1 MCRILT
7 ALVLAALCGCW
18 TPGSVTE
25 VLPKHT
31 EKFPAESSFFVEKTE
46 RRVEAALKRALRAR
60 GFKVK
65 ESKDDADLVMTAKV
79 LGWTYNDAGF
89 SGFHARDDMELVIT
103 VADRKTKLVRARSN
117 VSVRSDFRIFE
128 KYVKTL

>member
-1 MCRILT
+1 MRRILT
-7 ALVLAALCGCW
+7 ALILAALCGCW

-31 EKFPAESSFFVEKTE
+31 EKFSAGSTFFVAKTE

-60 GFKVK
+60 GFVVK
-65 ESKDDADLVMTAKV
+65 EKKDDADLVLTAKV
-79 LGWTYNDAGF
+79 LGWEYNDAGF
-89 SGFHARDDMELVIT
+89 SGFRSRDDMELVIT

-117 VSVRSDFRIFE
+117 VSVRSDFRILE

>member
-1 MCRILT
+1 MRRILT
-7 ALVLAALCGCW
+7 ALILAILCGCW

-31 EKFPAESSFFVEKTE
+31 EKFPAGSSFFVVKTE

-60 GFKVK
+60 GFEVK
-65 ESKDDADLVMTAKV
+65 ENKDDADLVMTAKV
-79 LGWTYNDAGF
+79 LGWEYNDAGF
-89 SGFHARDDMELVIT
+89 SGFHPRDDMELVIT
-103 VADRKTKLVRARSN
+103 VADRKTKFVRARSN
-117 VSVRSDFRIFE
+117 VEVRSDFRILE

>member
-1 MCRILT
+1 MRRILT
-7 ALVLAALCGCW
+7 ILFRAALCGCW

-31 EKFPAESSFFVEKTE
+31 EKFPAGSSFFVVKTE
-46 RRVEAALKRALRAR
+46 RRVQAALKRALRAR
-60 GFKVK
+60 GFEVK
-65 ESKDDADLVMTAKV
+65 ENKDDADLVMTAKV
-79 LGWTYNDAGF
+79 LGWEYNDAGF
-89 SGFHARDDMELVIT
+89 SGFHPRDDMELVIT

-117 VSVRSDFRIFE
+117 VSVRSDIGILE

>member
-1 MCRILT
+1 MRGILT
-7 ALVLAALCGCW
+7 ALILATLCGCW
-18 TPGSVTE
+18 TPDSVTE
-25 VLPKHT
+25 VMPKHT
-31 EKFPAESSFFVEKTE
+31 EKFPAGSSFFVVKTE

-60 GFKVK
+60 GFEVK
-65 ESKDDADLVMTAKV
+65 ENKDDADLVMTAKV

-103 VADRKTKLVRARSN
+103 VADRKTKFVRARSN
-117 VSVRSDFRIFE
+117 VSVRSDLRILE

>member
-1 MCRILT
+1 MRRILT
-7 ALVLAALCGCW
+7 ALFLAALCGCW
-18 TPGSVTE
+18 TPGSVEE

-31 EKFPAESSFFVEKTE
+31 EKFPAGSSFFVVKTE

-60 GFKVK
+60 GFEVK
-65 ESKDDADLVMTAKV
+65 ENKDEADLVMTAKV

-103 VADRKTKLVRARSN
+103 VADRKTKFVRARAN
-117 VSVRSDFRIFE
+117 VSVRSDLRILE